1 VIVSFSRDRYPE
13 RYLRLGLTEK
23 NVQALVLARLRKH
36 CCWVHVVDAGAAKLR
51 GRAFG
56 ALRRAG
62 ASTAALAGGT
72 GVKRGITDIVGI
84 TGDGRPLFVEV
95 KAPEHL
101 APSSKTGRLVQV
113 EEAGE
118 PTSQQIAFV
127 TEAAK
132 RGAAAG
138 FAWADTDVDEI
149 LGVGRR
155 A

>member
-1 VIVSFSRDRYPE
+1 MIVSFSRDRYPE

-23 NVQALVLARLRKH
+23 NVQTLVLARLRKH
-36 CCWVHVVDAGAAKLR
+36 GCWVHVVDAGAAKLR

-62 ASTAALAGGT
+62 ASTAVLAGST

-84 TGDGRPLFVEV
+84 AGDGRPLFVEV
-95 KAPEHL
+95 KMPEHL
-101 APSSKTGRLVQV
+101 APSPKTGRLIRL
-113 EEAGE
+113 EEPGE
-118 PTSQQIAFV
+118 PTPEQIVFV
-127 TEAAK
+127 TEARK

-138 FAWADTDVDEI
+138 FVWADTDVDEI